1 MTNDDIA
8 KALEEKFFI
17 DRKAVSTVIED
28 YINKKIDHDQLNSQL
43 RTIILNHHRPEPT
56 KAYRSLR

>member
-17 DRKAVSTVIED
+17 DRKAVSLVIED
-28 YINKKIDHDQLNSQL
+28 YINKRINHDQLNRQL
-43 RTIILNHHRPEPT
+43 RAIILNNHRPEPT
-56 KAYRSLR
+56 KSYRSFR

>member
-17 DRKAVSTVIED
+17 DRKAVSSVIED
-28 YINKKIDHDQLNSQL
+28 YINRKIDHDQLNSQL
-43 RTIILNHHRPEPT
+43 RTIILNHHRPEPA
-56 KAYRSLR
+56 KSYRSFR

>member
-17 DRKAVSTVIED
+17 DRKAVSSVIEE
-28 YINKKIDHDQLNSQL
+28 YINRRIDHDQLNAKLSD
-43 RTIILNHHRPEPT
+43 IILNHHRPEP
-56 KAYRSLR
+56 ARSYRTFR

>member
-17 DRKAVSTVIED
+17 DRKAVSSVIED
-28 YINKKIDHDQLNSQL
+28 YINRRINHDQLNAQL
-43 RTIILNHHRPEPT
+43 KAIILSHHRPEPT
-56 KAYRSLR
+56 KSYRSFR

>member
-17 DRKAVSTVIED
+17 DRNAVSSVIED
-28 YINKKIDHDQLNSQL
+28 YINRRIDHDQLNEKL
-43 RTIILNHHRPEPT
+43 TNIILHHHRPEPT
-56 KAYRSLR
+56 RSQQAFR